1 MLLSSTLFIFTNF
14 LYMGV
19 VIATSISKPFRKD
32 FYTNPYLVANVL
44 LLTVYNFAIAFTPQL
59 VPDSMKVDQS
69 NPDWY
74 VFVAFWANILCL
86 VMYVYERVL
95 VWFMERIGT
104 EGRR

>member
-19 VIATSISKPFRKD
+19 VIATSISKPFRKE

-44 LLTVYNFAIAFTPQL
+44 LITVYNFAIPFAPQI
-59 VPDSMKVDQS
+59 VPKSMGIDQS

-74 VFVAFWANILCL
+74 VFVVFWANIICV

-95 VWFMERIGT
+95 VWLVEKFPDRP
-104 EGRR
+104 